1 MLAANKF
8 FSGREVP
15 SLASTVPTSR
25 RLTQAERSAL
35 SDSRMTDAAITLI
48 AERGVAGTTLA
59 AIGEAAGYSRG
70 LATQRFGSKAGLLR
84 HVLKRVSVEWLRRLD
99 LAVGDKVGLP
109 ALQAVLETQLEMI
122 REAPNDV
129 RAMYLLWFQ
138 GIDPA
143 AEFRPNVA
151 EVHRQQRETV
161 CGWLC
166 EGQARG
172 AVGRDADARE
182 VAEYFCAAV
191 AGLVFHW
198 LVNPRFPVADAMQ
211 EMRAALARR
220 LAPGKQDSTPGGN
233 PE

>member
-1 MLAANKF
+1 MATRSPQDHRN
-8 FSGREVP
+8 G
-15 SLASTVPTSR
+15 

-35 SDSRMTDAAITLI
+35 SDRRMTVAAVELI
-48 AERGVAGTTLA
+48 AARGLAGTTLA

-84 HVLKRVSVEWLRRLD
+84 HVLKNVSREWLRRLD

-109 ALQAVLETQLEMI
+109 ALEAAIDTQLGFI

-138 GIDPA
+138 SIDPG
-143 AEFRPNVA
+143 AEYRPNVA

-161 CGWLC
+161 AGWLAA
-166 EGQARG
+166 GQSRG
-172 AVGRDADARE
+172 LVTATVDPRH

-191 AGLVFHW
+191 GGLVFHW
-198 LVNPRFPVADAMQ
+198 LVNPEFPVTNAMN
-211 EMRAALARR
+211 EMKAELAAR
-220 LAPGKQDSTPGGN
+220 LHPAAGGTAVS
-233 PE
+233 PTLD

>member
-1 MLAANKF
+1 MQQKAPIPLPPPDVSN
-8 FSGREVP
+8 
-15 SLASTVPTSR
+15 R

-35 SDSRMTDAAITLI
+35 SDSRMTDAAIALM

-84 HVLKRVSVEWLRRLD
+84 HVLKNVSREWLRRLD

-109 ALQAVLETQLEMI
+109 ALEAALDTQLGLI
-122 REAPNDV
+122 GEAPNDV

-143 AEFRPNVA
+143 AEYRPNVA

-161 CGWLC
+161 ARWIEVAQA
-166 EGQARG
+166 EGLVRTTADPRG
-172 AVGRDADARE
+172 

-191 AGLVFHW
+191 AGMVFHW
-198 LVNPRFPVADAMQ
+198 LVNPRFPVAEAMN
-211 EMRAALARR
+211 EMRTELR
-220 LAPGKQDSTPGGN
+220 LALEPAGGGARG
-233 PE
+233 EDITE